1 MIEPCKVFI
10 LGVLLYT
17 LPPAFHGLAGRWYP
31 HWHGPDG
38 NPAHK
43 EHAYLL
49 RRKFWR
55 AALLVVAVMGLVLAG
70 RHAVGG
76 AVLSGPDWLRVLA
89 ATMAL
94 TAAIGRGGWMIQS
107 WDGNTVVERIDRGM
121 YVIGQVGA
129 AALLVFV
136 LTL

>member
-1 MIEPCKVFI
+1 M
-10 LGVLLYT
+10 
-17 LPPAFHGLAGRWYP
+17 
-31 HWHGPDG
+31 
-38 NPAHK
+38 
-43 EHAYLL
+43 
-49 RRKFWR
+49 
-55 AALLVVAVMGLVLAG
+55 VAVIGLVLVG
-70 RHAVGG
+70 RHVAGG
-76 AVLSGPDWLRVLA
+76 LALPGPDWLRVLA

-107 WDGNTVVERIDRGM
+107 WGGNTVVERIDRAM